1 MDILHLVSNQTM
13 TLTLMTSFSCTD
25 HYFVKLVSLG
35 RQELLDQLK
44 LDDIFPFLGILLVE
58 QENQHLCAH

>member
-13 TLTLMTSFSCTD
+13 TLTLMTRFSCTD

-35 RQELLDQLK
+35 RLELLDQLK